1 MRQRRWFLVLP
12 AVAIAACGGK
22 DQPRVDDALSRDLSL
37 AATAQPYPQQQ
48 VVSPAEMGYGPPPQ
62 QGYAPGYY
70 PPQGYY
76 PAPQQVPVA
85 YRGGYPAPV
94 QAPSP
99 APAPSPS
106 PAPRRTVR
114 RAPASGPV
122 YSSSAGTVRSAPVRH
137 TKRDA
142 LIGVAAGTIAG
153 AAIGKDT
160 KGALIGAA
168 AGGLIGAAVG
178 HTIDVNDP

>member
-1 MRQRRWFLVLP
+1 MRRLRWFLAIP
-12 AVAIAACGGK
+12 AVALTAAACSGK
-22 DQPRVDDALSRDLSL
+22 EQPKVDDALSRDLSL
-37 AATAQPYPQQQ
+37 AATAQPYQPQQF
-48 VVSPAEMGYGPPPQ
+48 VSPAEMGYGQLPQ
-62 QGYAPGYY
+62 QGYAPGAY

-76 PAPQQVPVA
+76 PAPQQVPVV
-85 YRGGYPAPV
+85 YRSGYPAS
-94 QAPSP
+94 AP
-99 APAPSPS
+99 APA

-114 RAPASGPV
+114 RASSSGPV
-122 YSSSAGTVRSAPVRH
+122 YSSSAGSVQREPVRH

-153 AAIGKDT
+153 AAIGRDT

-178 HTIDVNDP
+178 HSIDVEH